1 MRSTGSARGRP
12 TSRDVARLAGV
23 GQSTVSYV
31 LSGTGRISAETRRR
45 VLDAAAAL
53 GYRPNLTAR
62 SMRTGRTGR
71 LALLLATPG
80 EARGGLLSAASRAA
94 TDAGYTLDMRTV
106 PTDPTRA
113 AVVREV
119 LDSGLYEGV
128 LSFVPLDDTEGY
140 PDGSGAA
147 VGPGTPTTTD
157 GPAVVV
163 LADTFDAQ
171 MRVTGP
177 AIGPE
182 PIRELV
188 AGLAARGHRRFLHL
202 AGGLDFR
209 SAQARRDAYLASVT
223 ELGLTDLGVL
233 ECGWAGGRALEV
245 VRGLPDDLAPVA
257 IVAAN
262 DILAT
267 AAVRGLTERGLR
279 VPGDAAVT
287 GWDDQPTSEFQT
299 PSLTSVRIDFAAL
312 GAWAVRTLVARVRE
326 EEPPAQ
332 PDGFQRVL
340 WRESTG

>member
-1 MRSTGSARGRP
+1 MRSTGPARGRP

-45 VLDAAAAL
+45 VLDAAATL

-106 PTDPTRA
+106 PTDSTRA

-128 LSFVPLDDTEGY
+128 LSFVPLDDAEGR
-140 PDGSGAA
+140 PDA
-147 VGPGTPTTTD
+147 PTATD

-223 ELGLTDLGVL
+223 ELGLTDLGVV
-233 ECGWAGGRALEV
+233 ECGWAGARALEV
-245 VRGLPDDLAPVA
+245 VRGLPEDLAPVA
-257 IVAAN
+257 MGAAN
-262 DILAT
+262 DILST
-267 AAVRGLTERGLR
+267 AAVRGLTARGMR
-279 VPGDAAVT
+279 VPA
-287 GWDDQPTSEFQT
+287 
-299 PSLTSVRIDFAAL
+299 
-312 GAWAVRTLVARVRE
+312 
-326 EEPPAQ
+326 
-332 PDGFQRVL
+332 
-340 WRESTG
+340 

>member
-1 MRSTGSARGRP
+1 MRSTGPARGRP

-106 PTDPTRA
+106 PTDSTRA

-128 LSFVPLDDTEGY
+128 LSFVPLDDAEGR
-140 PDGSGAA
+140 PDAPDA
-147 VGPGTPTTTD
+147 PTATD

-223 ELGLTDLGVL
+223 ELGLTDLGVV
-233 ECGWAGGRALEV
+233 ECGWAGARALEV

-279 VPGDAAVT
+279 VPADAAVT